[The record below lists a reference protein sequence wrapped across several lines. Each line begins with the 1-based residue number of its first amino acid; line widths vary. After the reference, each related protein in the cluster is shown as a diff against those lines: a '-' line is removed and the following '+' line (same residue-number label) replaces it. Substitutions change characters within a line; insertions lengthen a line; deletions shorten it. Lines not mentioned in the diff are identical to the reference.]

1 MALVVSEDG
10 VVLGALRDEALS
22 ETRPEAIAEDVMADG
37 PSTYRPDVSIE
48 DMRARMRENDF
59 QTAIVT
65 AADGVLIG
73 AFEDRPPRAGA
84 NKTAGA

>member
-10 VVLGALRDEALS
+10 VVLGALRDEALA
-22 ETRPEAIAEDVMADG
+22 ETPPEALAEDVMTDG

-48 DMRARMRENDF
+48 DMRTRMRKHDF

-73 AFEDRPPRAGA
+73 AFEDEGRP
-84 NKTAGA
+84 